1 MKKQLLLIAL
11 CTATLTHAG
20 EPQKAQDSRFKAL
33 LTYARTI
40 PGKALYAPVT
50 LTRYIKST
58 LPSKATLRS
67 APKNAFNVFK
77 RLPKQTVTLITAIK
91 SALLKSGH
99 YATVGNAPQVKEL
112 CYLQHEDN
120 GQSAR
125 VNGLR
130 EAFQAYGD
138 QARNART
145 YVIYRTTEYAT
156 LATALGTGI
165 AYRILGKNPTIA
177 AVGAGAGTLAG
188 MVAHWCFN
196 RRAHMNVITENKKH
210 IIENIGQQN
219 PPLTREEITEA
230 YNSACGNHGL
240 IRTTLSQG
248 VFKTYA
254 MHSLK
259 NAALQQVRV
268 ASLQQ

>member
-20 EPQKAQDSRFKAL
+20 EPQKAQKSHFKAL
-33 LTYARTI
+33 LAYARTI

-50 LTRYIKST
+50 LTRYINST

-67 APKNAFNVFK
+67 AHQNAFYALK

-91 SALLKSGH
+91 NALLKSGH
-99 YATVGNAPQVKEL
+99 YATVGNAPQVAEL
-112 CYLQHEDN
+112 YYMQHEGN
-120 GQSAR
+120 GQSPR

-145 YVIYRTTEYAT
+145 YVTSRTLEYAT

-196 RRAHMNVITENKKH
+196 RRAHMNVITANQTR
-210 IIENIGQQN
+210 IIENIEQQN
-219 PPLTREEITEA
+219 PPLTRQEITDA
-230 YNSACGNHGL
+230 YNSACVNHGL

-248 VFKTYA
+248 IFKTQA
-254 MHSLK
+254 MHALK
-259 NAALQQVRV
+259 NAVLQKVRV